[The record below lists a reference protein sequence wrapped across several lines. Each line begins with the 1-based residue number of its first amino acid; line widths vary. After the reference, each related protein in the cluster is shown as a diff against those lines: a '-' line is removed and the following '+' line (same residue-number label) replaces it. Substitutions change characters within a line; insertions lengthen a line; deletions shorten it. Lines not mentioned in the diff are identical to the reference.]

1 MQRTNLKLIIIMKTN
16 SFKSGMATIA
26 IMLFAW
32 LNASAIMAQ
41 VKVADKEIIG
51 VWVMSSMKYEG
62 EGKELI
68 TDKYEQVK
76 IYLANGEYACAEIV
90 KNSNGL
96 YCILPHEYGTYS
108 LKDGKYTEMGRESGT
123 IGWVDKRTFRG
134 RWFKRMDEWK
144 KVDNMPEKLTQHIIG
159 KCKAAQASP
168 ANMQV
173 LMKKYIFS
181 K

>member
-1 MQRTNLKLIIIMKTN
+1 MQRANLKLIIIMKTN

-68 TDKYEQVK
+68 TDKYE
-76 IYLANGEYACAEIV
+76 
-90 KNSNGL
+90 
-96 YCILPHEYGTYS
+96 
-108 LKDGKYTEMGRESGT
+108 
-123 IGWVDKRTFRG
+123 
-134 RWFKRMDEWK
+134 
-144 KVDNMPEKLTQHIIG
+144 
-159 KCKAAQASP
+159 
-168 ANMQV
+168 
-173 LMKKYIFS
+173 
-181 K
+181 